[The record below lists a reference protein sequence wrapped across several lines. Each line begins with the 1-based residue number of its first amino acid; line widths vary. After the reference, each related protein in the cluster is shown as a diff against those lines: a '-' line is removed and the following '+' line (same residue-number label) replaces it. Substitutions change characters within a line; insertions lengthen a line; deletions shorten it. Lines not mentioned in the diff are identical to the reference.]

1 MNQERGRPRMQETV
15 DPIQK
20 SEGELTALGGVLW
33 GKRRHRR
40 ISDVMRN
47 SEKDLGYGK
56 EK

>member
-20 SEGELTALGGVLW
+20 SKGELTALGGVLW